1 MPNRFIGICAGLL
14 LSAMMAVPAVAADC
28 WSNLAGTQAN
38 CGTVQMY
45 LNGSNSVAVDATHG
59 LPTTGVEQP
68 DVSGTFTNATQATSI
83 TSTSQ
88 DGYGTALISINGTYA
103 GAAGVFELSDD
114 NGVTWSLMSVARA
127 DGSGSE
133 TGYTALANITRAWIM
148 PVPGMDLI
156 RIRST
161 AVTSGTVN
169 VRISSTSVQTSPIPP
184 VLLIISGNA
193 TGTTGAVVGTL
204 AAAANKLTT
213 LCDFDVSATGTG
225 SVGPVTI
232 AGLLGGSRVYQITA
246 PSIVSKSFNPCL
258 PASAPNTAITITTT
272 ADASATA
279 VDVNSSGTQQ

>member
-1 MPNRFIGICAGLL
+1 MTRIIIILAAVFCFICQADAQTAKVVATCGAAGY
-14 LSAMMAVPAVAADC
+14 AAG
-28 WSNLAGTQAN
+28 GTQPLTQDVN
-38 CGTVQMY
+38 GNGCGQA
-45 LNGSNSVAVDATHG
+45 SVI
-59 LPTTGVEQP
+59 GVEQP

-88 DGYGTALISINGTYA
+88 DGYGTVLISINGTYA

-133 TGYTALANITRAWIM
+133 TGYTALANVTRAWVI
-148 PVPGMDLI
+148 PVAGMDLI

-169 VRISSTSVQTSPIPP
+169 ARISSTSVNTSPIPP
-184 VLLIISGNA
+184 VLSIISGNA

-232 AGLLGGSRVYQITA
+232 AGLLGGSRVYQLTA